1 MFVLLQGGL
10 GDSYNG
16 ELQQQQPWSYQ
27 EPAAQFEAPPA
38 AATQPDMLGNGG
50 YTAVPAA
57 VPGFREQSNRP
68 PSDDGY
74 NWRKYGQ
81 KNMKGSENP
90 RSYYKCTY
98 RSCSMK
104 KKVERSLADGR
115 ITQIVYKGAHNH
127 PKPLSTRRNSSGGV
141 AAAEDQQAA
150 SGLSQTAGCGP
161 EHSGAT
167 LENSSVTF
175 SDDEAENGS
184 QRSDGDKP
192 DAKRW

>member
-1 MFVLLQGGL
+1 MYVRLLVQ
-10 GDSYNG
+10 
-16 ELQQQQPWSYQ
+16 EEQQVEAVNKQSV
-27 EPAAQFEAPPA
+27 AAGTNNKKASS
-38 AATQPDMLGNGG
+38 GNNN
-50 YTAVPAA
+50 
-57 VPGFREQSNRP
+57 SNTKLEE
-68 PSDDGY
+68 GY
-74 NWRKYGQ
+74 NWRKYGEEQ
-81 KNMKGSENP
+81 VEGSENP

-98 RSCSMK
+98 HSCSMK

-184 QRSDGDKP
+184 QRSDGGEP